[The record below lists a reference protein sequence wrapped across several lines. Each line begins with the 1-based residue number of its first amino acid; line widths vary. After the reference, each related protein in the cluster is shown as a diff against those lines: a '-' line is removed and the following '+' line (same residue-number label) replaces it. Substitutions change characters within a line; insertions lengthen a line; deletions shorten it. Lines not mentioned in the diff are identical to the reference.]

1 MMKEGDYIQE
11 ILLKEDNYLP
21 PHSQPRQNPY
31 KLYPSNLSFF
41 CYKIMNIHETKQN
54 YQSVFTLQLPTFV

>member
-21 PHSQPRQNPY
+21 PHSQPRQTLAN
-31 KLYPSNLSFF
+31 
-41 CYKIMNIHETKQN
+41 
-54 YQSVFTLQLPTFV
+54 FTLRTSHFFATK